1 MLIILGRSWK
11 HHWRD
16 SLWIYSK
23 FGLRQ
28 TTLAAGQAAAQST
41 AGSGTGQGRC
51 PGGWP
56 GHIAHSNNC
65 CVNVVVQVL
74 KHCPAL
80 QKWLRSVALPAEYEV
95 NLYFV
100 VCLFACASDRACL
113 CCEVVHCKQIC

>member
-1 MLIILGRSWK
+1 LLQVRQQPRAQQAVGQDRAGVLGA
-11 HHWRD
+11 
-16 SLWIYSK
+16 
-23 FGLRQ
+23 GLDN
-28 TTLAAGQAAAQST
+28 
-41 AGSGTGQGRC
+41 
-51 PGGWP
+51 
-56 GHIAHSNNC
+56 IAHSNNC